1 MSKNKTAPSQSTGIL
16 ILGMH
21 RSGTSA
27 LTRVINLLGAALGER
42 LMPAGKGN
50 ASGHWESLAVYE
62 AHEQLLT
69 ALGRRW
75 DDFREMPADWI
86 AHPQAAL
93 CAQAIRRFVADELAS
108 EPVWAVKEPR
118 LCRLLPLWPQAL
130 SGLPVRLTAAIM
142 VRNPLEVAA
151 SLARRDGM
159 AYGHAYLLWTQ
170 HLLEAERATR
180 GMPRLIVQYDELL
193 ADWRAVAEKLAE
205 HLGCSWPRS
214 IDAAASE
221 IEAFLSPQLRHHDAS
236 QRQVDGDEVPPVLV
250 QRLFDAS
257 RRAGADA
264 DGWRELAAL
273 AIEAERAA
281 SLYGPCLDEL
291 TIAQQQK
298 EVRAQAAEAVVAQ
311 GLIQPHLLTEQNDL
325 IRQAQAQS
333 LATFSKAEQSAEVL
347 VELVRQ
353 VEAQRHEVSTHA
365 HRLADALAAREQL
378 QQQLQQQTAHA
389 AQLEREHEA
398 TQRETEGRLAA
409 AHAALEARDQEVEA
423 LLSAHAAELA
433 QYRETVSQME
443 SRLFSSVQASER
455 IQAQTQAT
463 LQQEMARTAA
473 LEQARSALQAELERV
488 RSAQR
493 AELEQVRSALQAE
506 LTQVR
511 GALQVELAQQSARAE
526 GLSQT
531 ADALRVALHQ
541 ASTRTQDFEQRL
553 HAVQAQLE
561 RQSHVAQAHL
571 RDLQDMLHSTS
582 WRITAPLRALRRLF
596 LRAGP
601 HDGPAPMRPTWRQ
614 RAGLLAER
622 AYRGMPLSS
631 RRKRVVKGWVFR
643 VTGPLLANTR
653 AYRRWQAHERTHAR
667 ELPVH
672 VPEPAPA
679 VSVAPTESR
688 PAALAGPA
696 PTPVPLWRADGVREW
711 HDHRTV
717 RERIDTARRQQQHD
731 KRAKPYPMISFAQ
744 RRPADVAATIKL
756 PPVPEAPEVTVLIPA
771 YNHLVTTLEC
781 LASIAMHAD
790 ANGPSFEV
798 LVANDGSSDDTAQ
811 VLARIDHLR
820 LVNQPENLGFLRN
833 CNAAAQHAR
842 GRLLVLLNNDVQ
854 VTAGWLMVLVDCLES
869 NPDIGAVGPRIVY
882 PSGWLQE
889 AGTRLRRDG
898 SSEMIG
904 LNDLPD
910 LPRYGYNRDVD
921 YCSGACLLL
930 RNADFRRLGGF
941 DERFAPAYCEDSD
954 LCMRL
959 RTDGKR
965 IVYCAQATVV
975 HHLSTTSDA
984 IPGDYKLRCIA
995 RNLQTFGSRWQA
1007 DVDRLDDV
1015 RTIALYLPQFHPI
1028 PENDRWWGPGF
1039 TEWTNVAK
1047 ARPNF
1052 VGHDQPRVPADLGYY
1067 DLRAPEVMEQQAALA
1082 RRYGIGGFCY
1092 YYYWFAGQ
1100 RLLEQ
1105 PIEAMLETGRPA
1117 FPFCLCW
1124 ANENWT
1130 RRWDGED
1137 HDVLMA
1143 QHHSDQDDEAVIRDL
1158 IRYFRSPHY
1167 IRIGGRPL
1175 IAVYRVALFPD
1186 FKRTAAHWRQVCRDE
1201 GIGEIYIAHVES
1213 FEMVSAGARP
1223 VDYGCDA
1230 AIEFPPHG
1238 MAEPYPVSEP
1248 LLNPDFQGAV
1258 ADYRDLAVR
1267 YATRELAGYKRF
1279 LGVATGWDNTAR
1291 RQNNSYCFEHA
1302 TPGAFQ
1308 AWLESAIERT
1318 KQQFSGDE
1326 RLLFIN
1332 AWNEW
1337 AEGAYLEPDQ
1347 RFGHAYLQAH
1357 ANARDAGHLLAGDR
1371 YRLG

>member
-1 MSKNKTAPSQSTGIL
+1 MAQKRTRRRVAAEAESTGIL

-27 LTRVINLLGAALGER
+27 LTRVVNLLGAALGER

-50 ASGHWESLAVYE
+50 ESGHWESLAVYE
-62 AHEQLLT
+62 AHEKLLT

-75 DDFREMPADWI
+75 DDFREMPVDWI
-86 AHPQAAL
+86 AHPQAQS
-93 CAQAIRRFVADELAS
+93 CAKSIRRFVADELA
-108 EPVWAVKEPR
+108 EQALWAVKEPR

-130 SGLPVRLTAAIM
+130 NVLPLRLTAVIM

-159 AYGHAYLLWTQ
+159 AYGHAYLLWAQ

-180 GMPRLIVQYDELL
+180 DMPRMIVQYDDLL
-193 ADWRAVAEKLAE
+193 HEWRGVVVKMAEQ
-205 HLGCSWPRS
+205 LGYTWPRPVD
-214 IDAAASE
+214 DATSE
-221 IEAFLSPQLRHHDAS
+221 IDAFLSPQLRHHDVS
-236 QRQVDGDEVPPVLV
+236 QHRGDADDVLPALV
-250 QRLFDAS
+250 QRLFEAS
-257 RRAGADA
+257 RKAGAGAD
-264 DGWRELAAL
+264 GWNELVALAA
-273 AIEAERAA
+273 EVEQAA
-281 SLYGPCLDEL
+281 ALYGPCLDEL
-291 TIAQQQK
+291 TIGQQQK
-298 EVRAQAAEAVVAQ
+298 ETRALAAEAVVMQ
-311 GLIQPHLLTEQNDL
+311 GLIKPHLLAEQNAL
-325 IRQAQAQS
+325 IREAQTQS
-333 LATFSKAEQSAEVL
+333 HATFVKAEQSGEML

-353 VEAQRHEVSTHA
+353 VEAQRGEAGAHA
-365 HRLADALAAREQL
+365 QRLAEALAAREQL
-378 QQQLQQQTAHA
+378 QLRLQQQANA
-389 AQLEREHEA
+389 AEQLERDREA
-398 TQRETEGRLAA
+398 LHCREIESLVA
-409 AHAALEARDQEVEA
+409 AHAT
-423 LLSAHAAELA
+423 ELA
-433 QYRETVSQME
+433 AHRETA
-443 SRLFSSVQASER
+443 QAVN
-455 IQAQTQAT
+455 
-463 LQQEMARTAA
+463 A
-473 LEQARSALQAELERV
+473 L
-488 RSAQR
+488 
-493 AELEQVRSALQAE
+493 
-506 LTQVR
+506 R
-511 GALQVELAQQSARAE
+511 GELAQQTTRAE
-526 GLSQT
+526 GLAQT
-531 ADALRVALHQ
+531 ADALRIALHQ

-553 HAVQAQLE
+553 HTTQSQLND
-561 RQSHVAQAHL
+561 V
-571 RDLQDMLHSTS
+571 LQSTS
-582 WRITAPLRALRRLF
+582 WRVTAPLRAVRRLF
-596 LRAGP
+596 LRRNPPRRSLTA
-601 HDGPAPMRPTWRQ
+601 HPTLRQ
-614 RAGLLAER
+614 RTGAMAER
-622 AYRGMPLSS
+622 AYRGIPLSGK
-631 RRKRVVKGWVFR
+631 RKRALKGWLFR
-643 VTGPLLANTR
+643 LTGPLFANT
-653 AYRRWQAHERTHAR
+653 APYRRWQANARTHAQDV
-667 ELPVH
+667 PVA
-672 VPEPAPA
+672 VPTPHPVAGHSAPEGAPA
-679 VSVAPTESR
+679 APSDH
-688 PAALAGPA
+688 
-696 PTPVPLWRADGVREW
+696 PVQRALWRADGEREW
-711 HDHRTV
+711 LDYRTV
-717 RERIDTARRQQQHD
+717 RERIEIACEQQQSA

-744 RRPADVAATIKL
+744 RRLGDAAAGIDL
-756 PPVPEAPEVTVLIPA
+756 PPVPEAPDVTVLIPA

-781 LASIAMHAD
+781 LASIAAHAD
-790 ANGPSFEV
+790 AAGPSFEV
-798 LVANDGSSDDTAQ
+798 LVANDCSSDETAQ
-811 VLARIDHLR
+811 VLARIAHLR

-833 CNAAAQHAR
+833 CNVAARQAR

-854 VTAGWLMVLVDCLES
+854 VTAGWLTALVECLQS
-869 NPDIGAVGPRIVY
+869 SPDIGAAGPRIVY

-889 AGTRLRRDG
+889 AGTRLLRDG

-910 LPRYGYNRDVD
+910 LPRYRFNRDVD
-921 YCSGACLLL
+921 YCSGACLAL
-930 RNADFRRLGGF
+930 RSDDFRRMGGF
-941 DERFAPAYCEDSD
+941 DEAFAPAYCEDSD
-954 LCMRL
+954 LCLRL
-959 RTDGKR
+959 RADGKR
-965 IVYCAQATVV
+965 VVYCANATVI

-995 RNLQTFGSRWQA
+995 RNLRTFGERWQA
-1007 DVDRLDDV
+1007 DIDRLDDV

-1028 PENDRWWGPGF
+1028 PENDRWWGAGF

-1067 DLRAPEVMEQQAALA
+1067 DLRAPQVMEQQAALA

-1092 YYYWFAGQ
+1092 YYYWFAGH

-1105 PIEAMLETGRPA
+1105 PLEAMLTSGRPA

-1143 QHHSDQDDEAVIRDL
+1143 QQHSDQDDEAVIRDL

-1175 IAVYRVALFPD
+1175 ITVYRVALFPD
-1186 FKRTAAHWRQVCRDE
+1186 FKRTAAHWRQTCRDE

-1223 VDYGCDA
+1223 ADYGCDA

-1238 MAEPYPVSEP
+1238 MADPYPVSEP

-1308 AWLESAIERT
+1308 AWLETAIERT
-1318 KQQFSGDE
+1318 KQQFSDDE

-1347 RFGHAYLQAH
+1347 RFGHSYLHAH
-1357 ANARDAGHLLAGDR
+1357 ANAREAGHLLRSGR
-1371 YRLG
+1371 YSLG

>member
-1 MSKNKTAPSQSTGIL
+1 MAQKRTRRRVAAETKAETKAKANARAKTDSTGIL

-27 LTRVINLLGAALGER
+27 LARVVNLLGAALGER

-50 ASGHWESLAVYE
+50 ESGHWESLAVYE

-75 DDFREMPADWI
+75 DDFREMPVDWI
-86 AHPQAAL
+86 AHPQAQQ
-93 CAQAIRRFVADELAS
+93 CANSIRRFVADELAG
-108 EPVWAVKEPR
+108 EPLWAVKEPR

-130 SGLPVRLTAAIM
+130 SGLPVRLTAVIM

-159 AYGHAYLLWTQ
+159 AYGHAFLLWAQ
-170 HLLEAERATR
+170 HLLEAERASR
-180 GMPRLIVQYDELL
+180 GMPRMIVQYDDLL
-193 ADWRAVAEKLAE
+193 ADWRAVTTAMASQ
-205 HLGCSWPRS
+205 LGYSWPQS
-214 IDAAASE
+214 AGDTHDE
-221 IEAFLSPQLRHHDAS
+221 IALFLSPQLRHHDAAKTP
-236 QRQVDGDEVPPVLV
+236 VDGGAVPPLLV
-250 QRLFDAS
+250 QRMFEAS
-257 RRAGADA
+257 RKVGVDA
-264 DGWRELAAL
+264 KGWSELAAL
-273 AIEAERAA
+273 AAEVQQAA

-298 EVRAQAAEAVVAQ
+298 EVRALAAEAVVVQ
-311 GLIQPHLLTEQNDL
+311 GLIKPHLLAEQNAL
-325 IRQAQAQS
+325 IRAAQTQS
-333 LATFSKAEQSAEVL
+333 HATFTKAEQSGEVL
-347 VELVRQ
+347 VELIRQ
-353 VEAQRHEVSTHA
+353 VEAQRREA
-365 HRLADALAAREQL
+365 GLNAQRLADVLA
-378 QQQLQQQTAHA
+378 
-389 AQLEREHEA
+389 
-398 TQRETEGRLAA
+398 
-409 AHAALEARDQEVEA
+409 
-423 LLSAHAAELA
+423 
-433 QYRETVSQME
+433 
-443 SRLFSSVQASER
+443 
-455 IQAQTQAT
+455 AQTQRQA
-463 LQQEMARTAA
+463 QCDAQVAAANAQRDVQVAA
-473 LEQARSALQAELERV
+473 LTAQLAEANGQIAERAQHVIALHESHAVAVAEFER
-488 RSAQR
+488 
-493 AELEQVRSALQAE
+493 
-506 LTQVR
+506 TQ
-511 GALQVELAQQSARAE
+511 GALRMTLAQQSARAE
-526 GLSQT
+526 GLAQT
-531 ADALRVALHQ
+531 IDALRVALHQ

-553 HAVQAQLE
+553 HATQVQLA
-561 RQSHVAQAHL
+561 
-571 RDLQDMLHSTS
+571 DLLASSS
-582 WRITAPLRALRRLF
+582 WRVTAPLRALRRLF
-596 LRAGP
+596 TRTKPLQHQLPKRSVWPSGS
-601 HDGPAPMRPTWRQ
+601 GSM
-614 RAGLLAER
+614 AER
-622 AYRGMPLSS
+622 VYRGVPLSAN
-631 RRKRVVKGWVFR
+631 RKRALKGWLFR
-643 VTGPLLANTR
+643 LTGPLFANT
-653 AYRRWQAHERTHAR
+653 APYRRWQANARTHAPDAA
-667 ELPVH
+667 LV
-672 VPEPAPA
+672 EPAPHPHPVTRDAIPESMPTAA
-679 VSVAPTESR
+679 VVTAQN
-688 PAALAGPA
+688 
-696 PTPVPLWRADGVREW
+696 TPWRADGVREW
-711 HDHRTV
+711 HDYHGV
-717 RERIDTARRQQQHD
+717 RERIQAAQAQRQRD
-731 KRAKPYPMISFAQ
+731 KRAKPYPMITFAK
-744 RRPADVAATIKL
+744 RCLAEVAASIRL
-756 PPVPEAPEVTVLIPA
+756 PLVPDAPAVTVLVPV

-781 LASIAMHAD
+781 LASIAAHVD
-790 ANGPSFEV
+790 PHGPSFEV

-811 VLARIDHLR
+811 VLARVAHLR
-820 LVNQPENLGFLRN
+820 VVNQPENLGFLRN
-833 CNAAAQHAR
+833 CNSAAQLAR

-854 VTAGWLMVLVDCLES
+854 VTDGWLTALVECLES
-869 NPDIGAVGPRIVY
+869 HPDIGAVGARIVY

-889 AGTRLRRDG
+889 AGTRLLRDG

-910 LPRYGYNRDVD
+910 LPRYRFDRDVD

-930 RNADFRRLGGF
+930 RAADFQRLGGF
-941 DERFAPAYCEDSD
+941 DDAFAPAYCEDSD

-959 RTDGKR
+959 HANGKR
-965 IVYCAQATVV
+965 VVYCADATVI

-995 RNLQTFGSRWQA
+995 RNLRTFSERWQA

-1039 TEWTNVAK
+1039 TEWTNVAR

-1067 DLRAPEVMEQQAALA
+1067 DLRAPQVMEQQAALA

-1092 YYYWFAGQ
+1092 YYYWFGGQ

-1105 PIEAMLETGRPA
+1105 PIEAMLESGRPA

-1137 HDVLMA
+1137 SDVLMA
-1143 QHHSDQDDEAVIRDL
+1143 QQHSEQDDAAVIRDL
-1158 IRYFRSPHY
+1158 IRYFRSPQY
-1167 IRIGGRPL
+1167 IRVGGRPL

-1186 FKRTAAHWRQVCRDE
+1186 FKRTAALWRQICRDE

-1213 FEMVSAGARP
+1213 FEMVSAGVLPA
-1223 VDYGCDA
+1223 DYGCDA

-1238 MAEPYPVSEP
+1238 MADPYPVSEP

-1308 AWLESAIERT
+1308 AWLETAIERT

-1357 ANARDAGHLLAGDR
+1357 ANARESGHLLRSDR
-1371 YRLG
+1371 YSLG

>member
-1 MSKNKTAPSQSTGIL
+1 MAQKRIRRRVAAEAESTGIL

-27 LTRVINLLGAALGER
+27 LTRVVNLLGAALGER

-50 ASGHWESLAVYE
+50 ESGHWESLAVYE
-62 AHEQLLT
+62 AHEKLLT

-75 DDFREMPADWI
+75 DDFREMPVDWI
-86 AHPQAAL
+86 AHPQAQS
-93 CAQAIRRFVADELAS
+93 CAKSIRRFVADELAGHAL
-108 EPVWAVKEPR
+108 WAVKEPR

-130 SGLPVRLTAAIM
+130 DGLKVRLTAVIM

-159 AYGHAYLLWTQ
+159 AYGHAYLLWAQ

-180 GMPRLIVQYDELL
+180 DMPRMIVQYDDLL
-193 ADWRAVAEKLAE
+193 RDWRGVVVSMAEQ
-205 HLGCSWPRS
+205 LGYTWPRPVD
-214 IDAAASE
+214 DAQSE
-221 IEAFLSPQLRHHDAS
+221 IDAFLSPQLRHHDAA
-236 QRQVDGDEVPPVLV
+236 QHPGDVDDVLPVLV

-257 RRAGADA
+257 RKASGDTTAWSELVA
-264 DGWRELAAL
+264 LAA
-273 AIEAERAA
+273 EVERAA
-281 SLYGPCLDEL
+281 ALYGPCLDEL
-291 TIAQQQK
+291 TIGQQQK
-298 EVRAQAAEAVVAQ
+298 EARALAAEAVVVQ
-311 GLIQPHLLTEQNDL
+311 GLIKPHLLAEQNVL
-325 IRQAQAQS
+325 IRDAQAQS
-333 LATFSKAEQSAEVL
+333 HATFAKAEQSGEVL

-353 VEAQRHEVSTHA
+353 VEAQRREA
-365 HRLADALAAREQL
+365 GANAQRLAEALAAQAQL
-378 QQQLQQQTAHA
+378 QAQHEAQLAAANQQREAHVAALNQQLGDANVRIEQRDQRIIALIQEQASAVAAAERVQGELRATIAQQTA
-389 AQLEREHEA
+389 R
-398 TQRETEGRLAA
+398 TEG
-409 AHAALEARDQEVEA
+409 
-423 LLSAHAAELA
+423 LA
-433 QYRETVSQME
+433 QTS
-443 SRLFSSVQASER
+443 
-455 IQAQTQAT
+455 
-463 LQQEMARTAA
+463 
-473 LEQARSALQAELERV
+473 
-488 RSAQR
+488 
-493 AELEQVRSALQAE
+493 
-506 LTQVR
+506 
-511 GALQVELAQQSARAE
+511 
-526 GLSQT
+526 
-531 ADALRVALHQ
+531 DALRVALHQ

-553 HAVQAQLE
+553 HAAQAQLNDVL
-561 RQSHVAQAHL
+561 QS
-571 RDLQDMLHSTS
+571 SS
-582 WRITAPLRALRRLF
+582 WRVTAPLRAMRRLF
-596 LRAGP
+596 LRKNP
-601 HDGPAPMRPTWRQ
+601 RQ
-614 RAGLLAER
+614 RALPARTSLRQRTGAMAER
-622 AYRGMPLSS
+622 AYRGIPLSGKS
-631 RRKRVVKGWVFR
+631 KRALKGWLFR
-643 VTGPLLANTR
+643 LTGPLFANT
-653 AYRRWQAHERTHAR
+653 APYRRWQANARTHAQDGSV
-667 ELPVH
+667 PV
-672 VPEPAPA
+672 PAPHP
-679 VSVAPTESR
+679 VASR
-688 PAALAGPA
+688 SAPENAPAA
-696 PTPVPLWRADGVREW
+696 TSDQPVQRALWRADGEREW
-711 HDHRTV
+711 LDYRAV
-717 RERIDTARRQQQHD
+717 RDRIQVACAQQQSG
-731 KRAKPYPMISFAQ
+731 KRAKPYPLISFAQ
-744 RRPADVAATIKL
+744 HRLGDAAAGIEL
-756 PPVPEAPEVTVLIPA
+756 PPVPEAPEVTILIPA

-781 LASIAMHAD
+781 LASIAAKVD
-790 ANGPSFEV
+790 ASGPSFEV
-798 LVANDGSSDDTAQ
+798 LVANDASSDETAQ
-811 VLARIDHLR
+811 VLASVAHLR
-820 LVNQPENLGFLRN
+820 VVNQPENLGFLRN
-833 CNAAAQHAR
+833 CNVAAQQAR

-854 VTAGWLMVLVDCLES
+854 VTEGWLAALVDCLQS
-869 NPDIGAVGPRIVY
+869 SPDIGAVGPRIVY

-889 AGTRLRRDG
+889 AGTRLLRDG

-910 LPRYGYNRDVD
+910 LPRYRFNRDVD
-921 YCSGACLLL
+921 YCSGACLAL
-930 RNADFRRLGGF
+930 RSDDFRRMGGF
-941 DERFAPAYCEDSD
+941 DEAFAPAYCEDSD
-954 LCMRL
+954 LCLRL
-959 RTDGKR
+959 RADGKR
-965 IVYCAQATVV
+965 VVYCANATVV

-995 RNLQTFGSRWQA
+995 RNLRTFGKRWQT
-1007 DVDRLDDV
+1007 DIDRLNDV

-1067 DLRAPEVMEQQAALA
+1067 DLRAPQVMEQQAALA

-1092 YYYWFAGQ
+1092 YYYWFAGH

-1105 PIEAMLETGRPA
+1105 PLEAMLASGRPE

-1143 QHHSDQDDEAVIRDL
+1143 QQHSDQDDEAVIRDL

-1175 IAVYRVALFPD
+1175 IVVYRVALFPD
-1186 FKRTAAHWRQVCRDE
+1186 FKRTAAHWRQTCRDE
-1201 GIGEIYIAHVES
+1201 GIGEIYISHVES

-1223 VDYGCDA
+1223 ADYGCDA

-1238 MAEPYPVSEP
+1238 MADPYPVSEP

-1308 AWLESAIERT
+1308 AWLETAIERT

-1347 RFGHAYLQAH
+1347 RFGHSYLQAH
-1357 ANARDAGHLLAGDR
+1357 ANAREAGHLLRSGC
-1371 YRLG
+1371 YSLG

>member
-1 MSKNKTAPSQSTGIL
+1 MSKKKNAPPPSTGIL

-27 LTRVINLLGAALGER
+27 LTRVLNLLGAALGER
-42 LMPAGKGN
+42 LMSAGKGN
-50 ASGHWESLAVYE
+50 ESGHWESLAVYE

-86 AHPQAAL
+86 AHPQTRL
-93 CAQAIRRFVADELAS
+93 CAQAIRRFVASELAGES
-108 EPVWAVKEPR
+108 VWAVKEPR
-118 LCRLLPLWPQAL
+118 LCRLLPLWPQAVAK
-130 SGLPVRLTAAIM
+130 LPVRLTAVIM

-159 AYGHAYLLWTQ
+159 AYGHAYLLWAQ
-170 HLLEAERATR
+170 HLLEAERASR
-180 GMPRLIVQYDELL
+180 GMPRMIVQYDDLL
-193 ADWRAVAEKLAE
+193 ADWRGVVATMGER
-205 HLGCSWPRS
+205 LGYRWPRS
-214 IDAAASE
+214 VDGAATQ
-221 IEAFLSPQLRHHDAS
+221 IEAFLSPQLRHHHAS
-236 QRQVDGDEVPPVLV
+236 QQPLDRDETPPALV

-257 RRAGADA
+257 RRAGTDA
-264 DGWRELAAL
+264 EGWSALAAL
-273 AIEAERAA
+273 ATEVEQAA

-298 EVRAQAAEAVVAQ
+298 ETRALAAEAVVAQ

-353 VEAQRHEVSTHA
+353 VEAQRHEVSAHA
-365 HRLADALAAREQL
+365 HRLA
-378 QQQLQQQTAHA
+378 
-389 AQLEREHEA
+389 
-398 TQRETEGRLAA
+398 
-409 AHAALEARDQEVEA
+409 EA
-423 LLSAHAAELA
+423 L
-433 QYRETVSQME
+433 T
-443 SRLFSSVQASER
+443 
-455 IQAQTQAT
+455 AQTQMQAQCDAQVAAVNAQREAQVAAVNAQLADANSRIAERDQQIIT
-463 LQQEMARTAA
+463 LHAGQTAA
-473 LEQARSALQAELERV
+473 VAAFERAQGELRMAV
-488 RSAQR
+488 
-493 AELEQVRSALQAE
+493 
-506 LTQVR
+506 
-511 GALQVELAQQSARAE
+511 AQQTARAE
-526 GLSQT
+526 GLVQT

-541 ASTRTQDFEQRL
+541 ASTRTQEAEQRL
-553 HAVQAQLE
+553 HTTQTQLEHQLHAAQAQL
-561 RQSHVAQAHL
+561 QAVL
-571 RDLQDMLHSTS
+571 NSTS
-582 WRITAPLRALRRLF
+582 WRVTAPLRALRRLF
-596 LRAGP
+596 LRSGS
-601 HDGPAPMRPTWRQ
+601 HDQSPPMQRTLRQ

-622 AYRGMPLSS
+622 AYRRMPLSGQ
-631 RRKRVVKGWVFR
+631 RKRALKGWVFR
-643 VTGPLLANTR
+643 AAGPLLAKTTP
-653 AYRRWQAHERTHAR
+653 YRRWQANERTHAH
-667 ELPVH
+667 EL
-672 VPEPAPA
+672 PAPA
-679 VSVAPTESR
+679 PAASAAPTTSETAV
-688 PAALAGPA
+688 PTVAATAA
-696 PTPVPLWRADGVREW
+696 LWRADGVREW
-711 HDHRTV
+711 QDYCSV
-717 RERIDTARRQQQHD
+717 RERIEATRAQQQLD
-731 KRAKPYPMISFAQ
+731 KHAKPYPMIAFAQ
-744 RRPADVAATIKL
+744 RRLADVAASIKL
-756 PPVPEAPEVTVLIPA
+756 PPAPEAPAVTILIPA

-781 LASIAMHAD
+781 LASIAMHTD

-798 LVANDGSSDDTAQ
+798 LVANDGSSDETAD
-811 VLARIDHLR
+811 VLARVAHLR
-820 LVNQPENLGFLRN
+820 VVNQPENLGFLRN
-833 CNAAAQHAR
+833 CNTAAQQAR

-854 VTAGWLMVLVDCLES
+854 VTAGWLSALVECLES
-869 NPDIGAVGPRIVY
+869 SPGIGAVGPRIVY

-910 LPRYGYNRDVD
+910 LPRYGFNRDVD

-959 RTDGKR
+959 RAEGKR

-1015 RTIALYLPQFHPI
+1015 RTIALYLPQFHAI

-1067 DLRAPEVMEQQAALA
+1067 DLRAPQVMEQQAALA

-1092 YYYWFAGQ
+1092 YYYWFAGH

-1105 PIEAMLETGRPA
+1105 PLEAMLASGRPA

-1130 RRWDGED
+1130 RRWDGEEN
-1137 HDVLMA
+1137 DVLMA
-1143 QHHSDQDDEAVIRDL
+1143 QQHSDRDDDAVIRDL

-1186 FKRTAAHWRQVCRDE
+1186 FKRTAAHWRRICRDE

-1308 AWLESAIERT
+1308 AWLEAAIERT

-1357 ANARDAGHLLAGDR
+1357 ANARDAGHLLRSGHCS
-1371 YRLG
+1371 LG

>member
-1 MSKNKTAPSQSTGIL
+1 MSKKKNAPPQSTGIL

-27 LTRVINLLGAALGER
+27 LTRVVNLLGAALGER

-50 ASGHWESLAVYE
+50 ESGHWESLAVYE

-75 DDFREMPADWI
+75 DDFREMPADWL
-86 AHPQAAL
+86 AHPQTRRS
-93 CAQAIRRFVADELAS
+93 AQAIHRFVADELAGES
-108 EPVWAVKEPR
+108 LWAVKEPR
-118 LCRLLPLWPQAL
+118 LCRLLPLWPQAVAK
-130 SGLPVRLTAAIM
+130 LPVRLTAVIM
-142 VRNPLEVAA
+142 VRNPMEVAA

-159 AYGHAYLLWTQ
+159 AYGHAYLLWAQ

-180 GMPRLIVQYDELL
+180 GMPRLIVQYDDLL
-193 ADWRAVAEKLAE
+193 ADWRAVVSLMADQ
-205 HLGCSWPRS
+205 LGIRWPLS
-214 IDAAASE
+214 IDDAATP
-221 IEAFLSPQLRHHDAS
+221 IEAFLSPQLRHHHAS
-236 QRQVDGDEVPPVLV
+236 QQPNDHDDAPPGLV

-257 RRAGADA
+257 RRAGVDA
-264 DGWRELAAL
+264 DGWSALAAL
-273 AIEAERAA
+273 AAEVEQAA

-298 EVRAQAAEAVVAQ
+298 ETRALAAEAVVVQ
-311 GLIQPHLLTEQNDL
+311 GLIQPHLLTEQNVL
-325 IRQAQAQS
+325 IRDTQAQS
-333 LATFSKAEQSAEVL
+333 LATFAKTEQSGEVL

-353 VEAQRHEVSTHA
+353 TEAQRHEASAHA
-365 HRLADALAAREQL
+365 HRLAEALAAREQL
-378 QQQLQQQTAHA
+378 QLQLRQQAQDA
-389 AQLEREHEA
+389 ATSQLEQAALR
-398 TQRETEGRLAA
+398 RETEGRLVAA
-409 AHAALEARDQEVEA
+409 QATVEARDREVDALRSTLATASAEHREA
-423 LLSAHAAELA
+423 VMQMEDRLL
-433 QYRETVSQME
+433 ETV
-443 SRLFSSVQASER
+443 QAGKR
-455 IQAQTQAT
+455 MQADLHAT
-463 LQQEMARTAA
+463 LQNELARMAA
-473 LEQARSALQAELERV
+473 LEQAGSALRID
-488 RSAQR
+488 
-493 AELEQVRSALQAE
+493 
-506 LTQVR
+506 
-511 GALQVELAQQSARAE
+511 LAQQTARAE
-526 GLSQT
+526 GLAQT

-541 ASTRTQDFEQRL
+541 ASTRTQDAEQRL
-553 HAVQAQLE
+553 HATQAQLE
-561 RQSHVAQAHL
+561 HQLDAAKAQ
-571 RDLQDMLHSTS
+571 LQALVNSTS
-582 WRITAPLRALRRLF
+582 WRVTAPLRALRRLF
-596 LRAGP
+596 LRTGKSEQ
-601 HDGPAPMRPTWRQ
+601 APPLQRTLRQ

-622 AYRGMPLSS
+622 AYRRMPLPGKP
-631 RRKRVVKGWVFR
+631 KRTLKGWVFR
-643 VTGPLLANTR
+643 ATGPLLANTTP
-653 AYRRWQAHERTHAR
+653 YRRWQAHERTHAHDR
-667 ELPVH
+667 PIHATASIATADIAPVI
-672 VPEPAPA
+672 PDAA
-679 VSVAPTESR
+679 APT
-688 PAALAGPA
+688 
-696 PTPVPLWRADGVREW
+696 VPLVASLWRADGMREW
-711 HDHRTV
+711 RDYHSV
-717 RERIDTARRQQQHD
+717 RERIAATREQQQHD
-731 KRAKPYPMISFAQ
+731 KRASPYAMISFAQ
-744 RRPADVAATIKL
+744 RRLADVAASIKL
-756 PPVPEAPEVTVLIPA
+756 PPVPGKPEVTMLIPA

-790 ANGPSFEV
+790 ANGLSFEV
-798 LVANDGSSDDTAQ
+798 LVANDGSSDDTSE
-811 VLARIDHLR
+811 VLARVAHLR
-820 LVNQPENLGFLRN
+820 VVNQPENLGFLRN
-833 CNAAAQHAR
+833 CNTAAQQAR

-854 VTAGWLMVLVDCLES
+854 VTAGWLSALVECLES
-869 NPDIGAVGPRIVY
+869 SPGIGAVGPRIVY

-910 LPRYGYNRDVD
+910 LPRYGFNRDVD

-930 RNADFRRLGGF
+930 RTEDFHRLGGF
-941 DERFAPAYCEDSD
+941 DDAFAPAYCEDSD
-954 LCMRL
+954 LCLRL
-959 RTDGKR
+959 RADGKR
-965 IVYCAQATVV
+965 VVYCADATVV

-995 RNLQTFGSRWQA
+995 RNLQTFGARWQA
-1007 DVDRLDDV
+1007 DLDHLDDV

-1067 DLRAPEVMEQQAALA
+1067 DLRAPQVMEQQAALA

-1105 PIEAMLETGRPA
+1105 PIEAMLESGRPA

-1143 QHHSDQDDEAVIRDL
+1143 QQHSKQDDEAAIRDL
-1158 IRYFRSPHY
+1158 IRYFRSPQY

-1186 FKRTAAHWRQVCRDE
+1186 FKRTAALWRQVCRDE

-1238 MAEPYPVSEP
+1238 MADPYPVSEP

-1291 RQNNSYCFEHA
+1291 RQNNSYCFEYA

-1308 AWLESAIERT
+1308 AWLETAIERT

-1326 RLLFIN
+1326 RVVFIN

-1357 ANARDAGHLLAGDR
+1357 ANAREAGHLLRSGHEG
-1371 YRLG
+1371 LG

>member
-1 MSKNKTAPSQSTGIL
+1 MAQKRTRRRVAAETKAETKAKANARAKTDSTGIL

-27 LTRVINLLGAALGER
+27 LARVANLLGAALGER

-50 ASGHWESLAVYE
+50 ESGHWESLAVYE

-75 DDFREMPADWI
+75 DDFREMPVDWI
-86 AHPQAAL
+86 AHPQAQQ
-93 CAQAIRRFVADELAS
+93 CANSIRRFVADELAG
-108 EPVWAVKEPR
+108 EPLWAVKEPR

-130 SGLPVRLTAAIM
+130 SGLPVRLTAVIM

-159 AYGHAYLLWTQ
+159 AYGHAFLLWAQ
-170 HLLEAERATR
+170 HLLEAERASR
-180 GMPRLIVQYDELL
+180 GMPRMIVQYDDLL
-193 ADWRAVAEKLAE
+193 ADWRAVTTAMASQ
-205 HLGCSWPRS
+205 LGYSWPQS
-214 IDAAASE
+214 AGDTHDE
-221 IEAFLSPQLRHHDAS
+221 IALFLSPQLRHHDAAKTP
-236 QRQVDGDEVPPVLV
+236 VDGGAVPPLLV
-250 QRLFDAS
+250 QRMFEAS
-257 RRAGADA
+257 RKVGVDA
-264 DGWRELAAL
+264 KGWSELAAL
-273 AIEAERAA
+273 AAEVQQAA

-298 EVRAQAAEAVVAQ
+298 EVRALAAEAVVVQ
-311 GLIQPHLLTEQNDL
+311 GLIKPHLLAEQNAL
-325 IRQAQAQS
+325 IRAAQTQS
-333 LATFSKAEQSAEVL
+333 HATFTKAEQSGEVL
-347 VELVRQ
+347 VELIRQ
-353 VEAQRHEVSTHA
+353 VEAQRREA
-365 HRLADALAAREQL
+365 GLNAQRLADALAA
-378 QQQLQQQTAHA
+378 QTQRQAQCDA
-389 AQLEREHEA
+389 QVAAANAQRDVQVAALTAQLA
-398 TQRETEGRLAA
+398 DANAQRDVQV
-409 AHAALEARDQEVEA
+409 AALTAQLADANAQRD
-423 LLSAHAAELA
+423 
-433 QYRETVSQME
+433 
-443 SRLFSSVQASER
+443 VQV
-455 IQAQTQAT
+455 
-463 LQQEMARTAA
+463 AA
-473 LEQARSALQAELERV
+473 LTAQLADAN
-488 RSAQR
+488 AQR
-493 AELEQVRSALQAE
+493 DVQVAALTAQLAEANGQIAERAQQVIALHESHAVAVAE
-506 LTQVR
+506 FERTQ
-511 GALQVELAQQSARAE
+511 GALRMTLAQQSARAE
-526 GLSQT
+526 GLAQT
-531 ADALRVALHQ
+531 IDALRVALHQ

-553 HAVQAQLE
+553 HATQVQLA
-561 RQSHVAQAHL
+561 
-571 RDLQDMLHSTS
+571 DLLASSS
-582 WRITAPLRALRRLF
+582 WRVTAPLRALRRLF
-596 LRAGP
+596 TRTKPLQHQLPKRSVWPSGS
-601 HDGPAPMRPTWRQ
+601 GSM
-614 RAGLLAER
+614 AER
-622 AYRGMPLSS
+622 VYRGVPLSAN
-631 RRKRVVKGWVFR
+631 RKRALKGWLFR
-643 VTGPLLANTR
+643 LTGPLFANT
-653 AYRRWQAHERTHAR
+653 APYRRWQANARTHAPDAA
-667 ELPVH
+667 LV
-672 VPEPAPA
+672 EPAPHPHPVTRDAIPESMPTAA
-679 VSVAPTESR
+679 VVTAQN
-688 PAALAGPA
+688 
-696 PTPVPLWRADGVREW
+696 TPWRADGVREW
-711 HDHRTV
+711 HDYHGV
-717 RERIDTARRQQQHD
+717 RERIQAAQAQRQRD
-731 KRAKPYPMISFAQ
+731 KRAKPYPMITFAK
-744 RRPADVAATIKL
+744 RCLAEVAASIRL
-756 PPVPEAPEVTVLIPA
+756 PLVPDAPAVTVLVPV

-781 LASIAMHAD
+781 LASIAAHVD
-790 ANGPSFEV
+790 PHGPSFEV

-811 VLARIDHLR
+811 VLARVAHLR
-820 LVNQPENLGFLRN
+820 VVNQPENLGFLRN
-833 CNAAAQHAR
+833 CNSAAQLAR

-854 VTAGWLMVLVDCLES
+854 VTDGWLTALVECLES
-869 NPDIGAVGPRIVY
+869 HPDIGAVGARIVY

-889 AGTRLRRDG
+889 AGTRLLRDG

-910 LPRYGYNRDVD
+910 LPRYRFDRDVD

-930 RNADFRRLGGF
+930 RAADFQRLGGF
-941 DERFAPAYCEDSD
+941 DDAFAPAYCEDSD

-959 RTDGKR
+959 HANGKR
-965 IVYCAQATVV
+965 VVYCADATVI

-995 RNLQTFGSRWQA
+995 RNLRTFSERWQA

-1039 TEWTNVAK
+1039 TEWTNVAR

-1067 DLRAPEVMEQQAALA
+1067 DLRAPQVMEQQAALA

-1092 YYYWFAGQ
+1092 YYYWFGGQ

-1105 PIEAMLETGRPA
+1105 PIEAMLESGRPA

-1137 HDVLMA
+1137 SDVLMA
-1143 QHHSDQDDEAVIRDL
+1143 QQHSEQDDAAVIRDL
-1158 IRYFRSPHY
+1158 IRYFRSPQY
-1167 IRIGGRPL
+1167 IRVGGRPL

-1186 FKRTAAHWRQVCRDE
+1186 FKRTAALWRQICRDE

-1213 FEMVSAGARP
+1213 FEMVSAGVLPA
-1223 VDYGCDA
+1223 DYGCDA

-1238 MAEPYPVSEP
+1238 MADPYPVSEP

-1308 AWLESAIERT
+1308 AWLETAIERT

-1357 ANARDAGHLLAGDR
+1357 ANARESGHLLRSDR
-1371 YRLG
+1371 YSLG

>member
-1 MSKNKTAPSQSTGIL
+1 MSKNKTAPPQSTGIL

-27 LTRVINLLGAALGER
+27 LTRVLNLLGAALGER

-50 ASGHWESLAVYE
+50 ESGHWESLAVYE

-75 DDFREMPADWI
+75 DDFREMPADWT
-86 AHPQAAL
+86 AHPQTRL
-93 CAQAIRRFVADELAS
+93 CAQAIRRFVVDEQAGES
-108 EPVWAVKEPR
+108 VWAVKEPR

-130 SGLPVRLTAAIM
+130 ARLPVRLTAAIM

-180 GMPRLIVQYDELL
+180 GMPRMIVQYDELL
-193 ADWRAVAEKLAE
+193 ADWRAVVAKMAD
-205 HLGCSWPRS
+205 HLGCPWPRS

-221 IEAFLSPQLRHHDAS
+221 IESFLSPQLRHHDAS
-236 QRQVDGDEVPPVLV
+236 QRRVDGDEMPPALV

-257 RRAGADA
+257 RRAGAGA
-264 DGWRELAAL
+264 DGWSELAAL
-273 AIEAERAA
+273 AVEAEQAA

-298 EVRAQAAEAVVAQ
+298 ETRAQAAEAVVAQ
-311 GLIQPHLLTEQNDL
+311 GLIQPHLLIEQNDL

-353 VEAQRHEVSTHA
+353 VEAQRHEVSGHA

-378 QQQLQQQTAHA
+378 QLQLQQQAEHA

-398 TQRETEGRLAA
+398 MHRETEGRLAA
-409 AHAALEARDQEVEA
+409 AHAAVEARDREVEA
-423 LLSAHAAELA
+423 LLNAHAAELA
-433 QYRETVSQME
+433 EYRETVLQLE
-443 SRLFSSVQASER
+443 SRLLATVQAGER
-455 IQAQTQAT
+455 VQAEVQAT
-463 LQQEMARTAA
+463 LQQELARATA
-473 LEQARSALQAELERV
+473 LEQARSAV
-488 RSAQR
+488 
-493 AELEQVRSALQAE
+493 
-506 LTQVR
+506 
-511 GALQVELAQQSARAE
+511 QVELAQQTARAE

-553 HAVQAQLE
+553 HTVQAQLE
-561 RQSHVAQAHL
+561 QQLHAAQAQ
-571 RDLQDMLHSTS
+571 LQDLLHSTS

-601 HDGPAPMRPTWRQ
+601 HAPTASMRPTWRQ

-622 AYRGMPLSS
+622 AYRDMPLSGQH
-631 RRKRVVKGWVFR
+631 KRVVKGWVFR
-643 VTGPLLANTR
+643 ATGPLLANT
-653 AYRRWQAHERTHAR
+653 APYRRWQAHERTHAY

-679 VSVAPTESR
+679 VSAAPTECQPVA
-688 PAALAGPA
+688 PAVAAPA
-696 PTPVPLWRADGVREW
+696 PLWRADGVREW

-717 RERIDTARRQQQHD
+717 RERIETVRQQQQHD
-731 KRAKPYPMISFAQ
+731 KRARPYPMISFAQ

-756 PPVPEAPEVTVLIPA
+756 PVVPEAPEVTVLIPV
-771 YNHLVTTLEC
+771 YNHLLTTLEC
-781 LASIAMHAD
+781 LASIAAHVEGK
-790 ANGPSFEV
+790 GPSFEV

-842 GRLLVLLNNDVQ
+842 GRLLLLLNNDVQ
-854 VTAGWLMVLVDCLES
+854 VTAGWLAALVQCLDASPE
-869 NPDIGAVGPRIVY
+869 IGAVGPRIVY

-910 LPRYGYNRDVD
+910 LPRYGYSREVD

-959 RTDGKR
+959 RADGKR

-1105 PIEAMLETGRPA
+1105 PIEAMLESGRPA

-1143 QHHSDQDDEAVIRDL
+1143 QQHSYQDDEAVIRDL

-1167 IRIGGRPL
+1167 IRVGGRPL

-1308 AWLESAIERT
+1308 AWLETAIERT

-1357 ANARDAGHLLAGDR
+1357 ANAREAGHLLRSGHCS
-1371 YRLG
+1371 LG